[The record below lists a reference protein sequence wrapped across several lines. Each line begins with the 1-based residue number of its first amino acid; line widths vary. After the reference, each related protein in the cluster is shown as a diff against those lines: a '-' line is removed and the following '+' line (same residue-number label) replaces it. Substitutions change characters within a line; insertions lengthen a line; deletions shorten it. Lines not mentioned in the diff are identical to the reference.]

1 MAKAIALTRAHFDT
15 APAALELVRVAIVT
29 GCALALI
36 AAGSALP
43 ALGL

>member
-15 APAALELVRVAIVT
+15 VPAALELLRMAVVT

-36 AAGSALP
+36 AAGQVLP
-43 ALGL
+43 L